1 MIKSVWGF
9 DFIHPLLRSIW
20 LQVYQEPS
28 STQWVKEIFR
38 WHAKDFT
45 INKIQTSKQPFP
57 QQTQRRHQTHKKG
70 NQATHCHWQNNEL
83 LQTRTINIQ
92 QSTRTKY
99 HTVPQKSTTLYHM
112 SHPFRKQKH
121 HKETGHWW
129 QDGHHST
136 MTKFVSPV
144 YNWCQIY
151 SSKPY
156 QLWDNWE
163 SHYCI

>member
-28 STQWVKEIFR
+28 STRWVKEIFR

-57 QQTQRRHQTHKKG
+57 RQTQRRHQTHKKG
-70 NQATHCHWQNNEL
+70 NQATHCRWQNNEL
-83 LQTRTINIQ
+83 LQTRTISIQ

-99 HTVPQKSTTLYHM
+99 HTVPQIAQPNTTWAIHSENKNITKKLGIGDRM
-112 SHPFRKQKH
+112 DTTVQ
-121 HKETGHWW
+121 W
-129 QDGHHST
+129 Q
-136 MTKFVSPV
+136 
-144 YNWCQIY
+144 N
-151 SSKPY
+151 
-156 QLWDNWE
+156 L
-163 SHYCI
+163 